1 MTKILNNHVLAADVG
16 GTNTR
21 MAIVTGN
28 GDILTLLKKSTHCKN
43 GRDEMIRF
51 LVSFAREVIE
61 KSNLSEEK
69 ICGMGIGFPGPLN
82 AETGT
87 IFNPPNLNGW
97 DNVPLKDILEKELK
111 VPVAIENDANAAA
124 LGEWWK
130 GAGSG
135 TGSLFCI
142 TLGTGVGGGM
152 VLGGK
157 VWHGASSIA
166 GEIGHTTIIRDGIKC
181 TCGNTGCLE
190 IYACSGGIL
199 KRVNDALLEEGDNDK
214 FQLLTNLKEIDQM
227 LIQGNEVVLKIIKET
242 GVILGI
248 AIANLANL
256 LNPEMVVLFGGVT
269 NLGENLIGPL
279 KEEVKR
285 RAFKKATESLRIELS
300 QLGDNSGILGAAKNI
315 LSQLQNQ
322 TRP

>member
-28 GDILTLLKKSTHCKN
+28 GDIHTLLKKPTHCKN

-51 LVSFAREVIE
+51 IVHFAREVIG
-61 KSNLSEEK
+61 KSNLPEEK

-97 DNVPLKDILEKELK
+97 DNVPLKDILEKEMK

-135 TGSLFCI
+135 TSSLFCI

-152 VLGGK
+152 VLDGK

-166 GEIGHTTIIRDGIKC
+166 GEIGHTTVIRDGIKC

-190 IYACSGGIL
+190 IYTCSGGIL
-199 KRVNDALLEEGDNDK
+199 KRVNDALLKERDNGK
-214 FQLLTNLKEIDQM
+214 FQLLTNLKQIDQM
-227 LIQGNEVVLKIIKET
+227 VMQGNEVVLKIIKET

-269 NLGENLIGPL
+269 NLGANLIEPL

-285 RAFKKATESLRIELS
+285 RAFKKATDALRIELS
-300 QLGDNSGILGAAKNI
+300 RLGDNSGILGAARNI
-315 LSQLQNQ
+315 LSKLQNQ
-322 TRP
+322 TKS